1 MPKTLMVQLDLPKD
15 WRTFRMPRGL
25 QTRLQE
31 LLDRQD
37 QTGKLTRRERQ
48 ESNGLVELA
57 EMLTLMKLRVRSFAP
72 TELHSTAQGA
82 KPWESEIMKSIR
94 PNGP

>member
-1 MPKTLMVQLDLPKD
+1 MSQTVMIQVDLPKH

-25 QTRLQE
+25 QSRLQE

-48 ESNGLVELA
+48 EANALVELS
-57 EMLTLMKLRVRSFAP
+57 EMFSLMKLRVHLA
-72 TELHSTAQGA
+72 A
-82 KPWESEIMKSIR
+82 KRRLR
-94 PNGP
+94 PGYRNQHAWRKA

>member
-1 MPKTLMVQLDLPKD
+1 MIQLDLPKD

-25 QTRLQE
+25 QD

-48 ESNGLVELA
+48 EANALVELA
-57 EMLTLMKLRVRSFAP
+57 EMFSLMKLRVRLA
-72 TELHSTAQGA
+72 A
-82 KPWESEIMKSIR
+82 KR
-94 PNGP
+94 R

>member
-1 MPKTLMVQLDLPKD
+1 MLVEMSGQKSGTATMPKTLMVQLDLPKD

-25 QTRLQE
+25 QARLQE

-48 ESNGLVELA
+48 EANGLVELA
-57 EMLTLMKLRVRSFAP
+57 EMLTLMKLRVRLA
-72 TELHSTAQGA
+72 A
-82 KPWESEIMKSIR
+82 KQTKS
-94 PNGP
+94 

>member
-1 MPKTLMVQLDLPKD
+1 MSQKVMIQLDLPKD

-25 QTRLQE
+25 QSRLQE

-48 ESNGLVELA
+48 EANALVELA
-57 EMLTLMKLRVRSFAP
+57 EMFSLMKLRVRLA
-72 TELHSTAQGA
+72 G
-82 KPWESEIMKSIR
+82 
-94 PNGP
+94 